1 MMVGLSEQEA
11 FMEKRPKDPSAK
23 CPFYGLAVF
32 ILSILISAAI
42 GCEKKENPIKVGFV
56 GCLTGRLSD
65 LGTAGRNGVILAVE
79 EINSR
84 GGINGRPVELITKDD
99 KQNPEEALRVDR
111 ELIDEGAVAIIGHM
125 TSAMSMAVLPFIN
138 KEEILMISP
147 TTSTNKLTGIDDYFI
162 RMMPPNKSETDHL
175 ARHGF
180 KVMGLKKMAAIYDLS
195 NRAYGEGFL
204 NNFRDGFQDLG
215 GKIIHVE
222 TFTSGKDMDFVKSAD
237 SMLKSD
243 PDGVLIVTGCLDAAM
258 ICQRIRK
265 AGSKVPILSCGW
277 AMTAD
282 LIHDGGPTVEG
293 VIFSQLFNR
302 ESRQKTYLEFRKR
315 FEERFGEAPNFA
327 AAHGYEAALALFK
340 ALSKNADPKELKAT
354 ILQQDTFEGVQED
367 FKVDKYGDP
376 QRKRFL
382 VTVKNGQF
390 QTAENDL

>member
-1 MMVGLSEQEA
+1 
-11 FMEKRPKDPSAK
+11 MEKRPKDLSVK
-23 CPFYGLAVF
+23 CPFYRLAVF

-56 GCLTGRLSD
+56 GGLTGRLSD

-84 GGINGRPVELITKDD
+84 GGIDGRPVELITKDD
-99 KQNPEEALRVDR
+99 KQDPKEALRVDR
-111 ELIDEGAVAIIGHM
+111 ELIDEGVVAIIGHM

-138 KEEILMISP
+138 KEKILMISP

-162 RMMPPNKSETDHL
+162 RVIPPNKSQTDHL
-175 ARHGF
+175 ASQAS
-180 KVMGLKKMAAIYDLS
+180 KVMGLKRMAAIYDLS
-195 NRAYGEGFL
+195 NRAYTEEFF
-204 NNFRDGFQDLG
+204 NNFRQEFEGLG
-215 GKIIHVE
+215 GKIIHAE
-222 TFTSGKDMDFVKSAD
+222 TFTSGKDVDFVKSAD
-237 SMLKSD
+237 LLLKPD
-243 PDGVLIVTGCLDAAM
+243 PDGVLIVTGGPDAAM
-258 ICQRIRK
+258 ISQRIRMT
-265 AGSKVPILSCGW
+265 GSKVPIISCGW

-282 LIHDGGPTVEG
+282 LIHDGGPAVEG

-302 ESRQKTYLEFRKR
+302 ESRQKTYLKFRKR

-340 ALSKNADPKELKAT
+340 ALSKNADPQELKAT
-354 ILQQDTFEGVQED
+354 ILQQDMFEGVQGD

-382 VTVKNGQF
+382 ITVKNGQF
-390 QTAENDL
+390 QTAENVLK

>member
-1 MMVGLSEQEA
+1 
-11 FMEKRPKDPSAK
+11 MEKRPKYLSAK
-23 CPFYGLAVF
+23 SPFYRLAAF

-56 GCLTGRLSD
+56 GGLTGRLSD

-84 GGINGRPVELITKDD
+84 GGINGRPVELITKND
-99 KQNPEEALRVDR
+99 KQDPEEALRVDR

-125 TSAMSMAVLPFIN
+125 TSAMSMAVLPFMN
-138 KEEILMISP
+138 KEKVLMISP

-162 RMMPPNKSETDHL
+162 RVMPPNKSETDHL
-175 ARHGF
+175 ASHAF

-195 NRAYGEGFL
+195 NRGYGEGFL
-204 NNFRDGFQDLG
+204 NNFRDEFKGLG
-215 GKIIHVE
+215 GKIIHTE
-222 TFTSGKDMDFVKSAD
+222 TFASGKDADFVKSAG
-237 SMLKSD
+237 SLLKSD
-243 PDGVLIVTGCLDAAM
+243 PDGVLVVTGGLDAAM
-258 ICQRIRK
+258 ISQRIRMT
-265 AGSKVPILSCGW
+265 GSKIPIISCGW

-282 LIHDGGPTVEG
+282 LIHDGGPAVEG
-293 VIFSQLFNR
+293 VIFSQLLNR
-302 ESRQKTYLEFRKR
+302 ESRQKAYLEFRKK

-340 ALSKNADPKELKAT
+340 ALSKNADPQELKAA
-354 ILQQDTFEGVQED
+354 ILQQGIFEGVQGD

-382 VTVKNGQF
+382 IIVKNGKF
-390 QTAENDL
+390 QTAENVL